1 MYKVGKSKEKG
12 PHHIVTFGGRTLS
25 LPFVVLLHHARTEV
39 LAGHTL
45 LDIS

>member
-1 MYKVGKSKEKG
+1 MYKVRKSKGKG
-12 PHHIVTFGGRTLS
+12 PHHIVTYGGRTQS

-45 LDIS
+45 LDRS